1 MVNYIINEYSMNQY
15 QIIVK
20 VIIVSMLILCILGC
34 TKPYETLS
42 LKRTDYTGNELRIDG
57 YYYYHYEDRIVA
69 CFLYC
74 NGIIKLCGSSSSIQ
88 DFENRNTPCSG
99 SSSKIG
105 WGVFIVEKD
114 IIKYEV
120 WRGSPGFEI
129 LPTEISEGKILND
142 TTFHITVSYRSNT
155 TEKRERDDIYHFRQ
169 FYPKPDSTNNFI
181 K

>member
-1 MVNYIINEYSMNQY
+1 MYQH

-20 VIIVSMLILCILGC
+20 SIITSMLLLCIWGC
-34 TKPYETLS
+34 KKPHEELS
-42 LKRTDYTGNELRIDG
+42 LPRIDYTGNELRIDG
-57 YYYYHYEDRIVA
+57 YYYYHYEDRIVT
-69 CFLYC
+69 CFIYR
-74 NGIIKLCGSSSSIQ
+74 NGIIKLCGSSPSIQ
-88 DFENRNTPCSG
+88 DFENRDNLCSG

-120 WRGSPGFEI
+120 WRGSPGFET

-142 TTFHITVSYRSNT
+142 TTFHITQSYRQDGS
-155 TEKRERDDIYHFRQ
+155 KRRERNDIYHFRQ